1 MSDDI
6 NYLANYKPNQLYK
19 NPARQGA
26 YATIVGESEDFI
38 GEVDVTPKC
47 KLAVSAFWVRD
58 RGDFGTFK
66 ITKMK
71 HHARHGW
78 SADGEVKVNQ
88 FQLAQINGFLSVISR
103 IDLNDER
110 GMRLSLDNLDL
121 GALGLLLK
129 STKGAELLARLAEAP
144 ELHTDVYAVA
154 SKRQTL
160 AEFEQRLSENGD
172 ERSWQAFFEANP
184 WIFGHGLNYV
194 FLDSVGG
201 KLEKTTTGGSF
212 DRSGKR
218 ADALMRT
225 RAEISQFVLV
235 ELKRSGTDLLQ
246 ANPYRSGCWGI
257 SQEVSSA
264 VTQVQKTAHEFARDR
279 FREHLKDEWGQDTGD
294 VVYSIEPRS
303 YLVVGHLDQL
313 AGNDDKITCFELFR
327 RNIRS
332 PEILTFDELYHR
344 ARCIVDNVSHEV
356 DGGSDDSD
364 DVPF

>member
-6 NYLANYKPNQLYK
+6 DYLAKYKPNQLYK

-38 GEVDVTPKC
+38 GEIDVTPKC

-58 RGDFGTFK
+58 REDFGTFK

-71 HHARHGW
+71 HHARYGW
-78 SADGEVKVNQ
+78 SADGEVRVNQ
-88 FQLAQINGFLSVISR
+88 FQLAQINEFLTVISR
-103 IDLNDER
+103 IDLSDEQ
-110 GMRLSLDNLDL
+110 GMRLSLDNLNL
-121 GALGLLLK
+121 GALGTILK
-129 STKGAELLARLAEAP
+129 STKGAELLAKLAHAP

-154 SKRQTL
+154 SKREAL
-160 AEFEQRLSENGD
+160 SEFERRLESRGD
-172 ERSWQAFFEANP
+172 ERSWQNFFETNP

-194 FLDSVGG
+194 FLDGLAG
-201 KLEKTTTGGSF
+201 KLEKTTTGAAF
-212 DRSGKR
+212 DRGGKR

-235 ELKRSGTDLLQ
+235 ELKKSDTPLLQ
-246 ANPYRSGCWGI
+246 LDPYRSGCWGI
-257 SQEVSSA
+257 SQEVSNA
-264 VTQVQKTAHEFARDR
+264 VTQVQKTAYEFGRDR
-279 FREHLKDEWGQDTGD
+279 FREHLKDDLGNDSGE

-303 YLVVGHLDQL
+303 YLVVGHLNQL
-313 AGNDDKITCFELFR
+313 QGNDDKITCFELFR

-332 PEILTFDELYHR
+332 PEILTFDELYQR
-344 ARCIVDNVSHEV
+344 ARCIVENVSQEV
-356 DGGSDDSD
+356 ED

>member
-1 MSDDI
+1 MSDDTE
-6 NYLANYKPNQLYK
+6 YLKNYKPNQLYK
-19 NPARQGA
+19 HPTRQGA

-47 KLAVSAFWVRD
+47 KLAISAFWVRD

-71 HHARHGW
+71 HHARFGW

-88 FQLAQINGFLSVISR
+88 FQLSQINQFLSVISR
-103 IDLNDER
+103 IDLSDEQS
-110 GMRLSLDNLDL
+110 MRLSLDDLNL
-121 GALGLLLK
+121 GALGTILK
-129 STKGAELLARLAEAP
+129 STKGPELLAKLAEAP

-154 SKRQTL
+154 SKRQAL
-160 AEFEQRLSENGD
+160 AEFEQRLSETGN
-172 ERSWQAFFEANP
+172 ERSWQTFFEANP
-184 WIFGHGLNYV
+184 WIFGHGLNYI
-194 FLDSVGG
+194 FLDGLGG
-201 KLEKTTTGGSF
+201 KLEKTTTGNAF

-235 ELKRSGTDLLQ
+235 ELKRSSTDLLQ
-246 ANPYRSGCWGI
+246 PDLYRSGCWGI
-257 SQEVSSA
+257 SQEVSNA
-264 VTQVQKTAHEFARDR
+264 VTQVQKTAYEFARDR
-279 FREHLKDEWGQDTGD
+279 FREHLKDEWGNDTGE
-294 VVYSIEPRS
+294 VVYSVEPRS
-303 YLVVGHLDQL
+303 YLVVGHLNEL

-344 ARCIVDNVSHEV
+344 ARCIVENVSDEV
-356 DGGSDDSD
+356 EDDD
-364 DVPF
+364 LPI